1 LAESVEVIEFQTTE
15 AYSSLDR
22 TREQYKK
29 RSLSRVEKEEVMYRI
44 KHNNNETLSLLL
56 DIEKAFNKVWITS
69 LIYKLIK
76 EEIPAHFIHTTYNYL
91 SNITFTVSHGNSV
104 ST

>member
-1 LAESVEVIEFQTTE
+1 
-15 AYSSLDR
+15 
-22 TREQYKK
+22 
-29 RSLSRVEKEEVMYRI
+29 VEKEEVMYRI
-44 KHNNNETLSLLL
+44 KHNNNNNNNNNETLSLLL